1 MMGKLTIEGKAI
13 REIEADTE
21 QITIRFQYHAE
32 NSAEA
37 SKKVISECESF
48 LKELTHWGI
57 MPEQIN
63 ISDDDIDQRYD
74 DRELY
79 VTAAREITI
88 ELPFNM
94 EFNNSLMEL
103 IQKRQM
109 NIDFNISYS
118 ISNYKEIHKELIQE
132 ALADSKEK
140 AELIAAAMG
149 QRITGIDSLKI
160 SDQYDQPGLKYCVQG
175 STFGALEDRAPM
187 LSDKLKAPLNEESEN
202 VEVVWIMSV

>member
-1 MMGKLTIEGKAI
+1 MGKLTIEGKAS
-13 REIEADTE
+13 RKIEADTE
-21 QITIRFQYHAE
+21 EITLSFQYHAE

-37 SKKVISECESF
+37 SKKVISECELL

-57 MPEQIN
+57 SPEQIY

-74 DRELY
+74 DRMLY

-88 ELPFNM
+88 ELPYNM

-103 IQKRQM
+103 IQKKQM
-109 NIDFNISYS
+109 NIDYDISYS
-118 ISNYKEIHKELIQE
+118 LSNYKEIHKELIQE

-160 SDQYDQPGLKYCVQG
+160 SDQYDVSDWTSREQG
-175 STFGALEDRAPM
+175 STFGVLADRAPM
-187 LSDKLKAPLNEESEN
+187 LSDKLKAPLNDETET